1 MADVVAIL
9 FCGKCLCHCFVFL
22 ADVIAIFLLADVI
35 AIVFGWWQM
44 LLPLWLLFL
53 PLVGMLYIMWQMLL
67 PSLITS
73 AKNTK
78 QWQKHLPQKKE
89 WQQHLPYEKQQLANI
104 SQYTGLTPAWW
115 LNIYHLTHHMSKN
128 CRTYQH
134 SDTFSVGNN

>member
-1 MADVVAIL
+1 MMMA
-9 FCGKCLCHCFVFL
+9 
-22 ADVIAIFLLADVI
+22 
-35 AIVFGWWQM
+35 
-44 LLPLWLLFL
+44 
-53 PLVGMLYIMWQMLL
+53 
-67 PSLITS
+67 ITS

-78 QWQKHLPQKKE
+78 QWQKHLPQNKE

-128 CRTYQH
+128 GRTYQH